1 MIKIKNVDIL
11 IPHVGFSH
19 GSLAMEKDRF
29 NRVDFHAKGELP
41 KDDSAYTEVLDA
53 EQMFAGEKIYA
64 VCGLFDTHIHGAMGS
79 DICDG
84 NWEAIS
90 TVARYEASRGITN
103 LAATTMTMDQKTL
116 TKASAVI
123 KEAREKGIEKGCTIV
138 GGHMEGPFINTNKR
152 GAQNP
157 EFVQAPNT
165 PFYRQMQEASGEAYK
180 VITMAPE
187 CEGGMDFIDKHHK
200 EISISL
206 GHTLSDYQLASE
218 AFGRGANRLTHCYNA
233 MGQLSHREPGPIA
246 AAADHDHTWIEIIA
260 DGVHV
265 DPAMVRVAFR
275 LFGPERIV
283 MISDSMRATGLQD
296 GTYSLGG
303 LEVTVKYPEARIASG
318 SLAGSVTDLLGCV
331 KVATEKMRLPLHHTL
346 ACASLNPAKS
356 LGLEKDYGSI
366 EVGKFAD
373 LLLLNEQLEPKAV
386 WVKGVRVL

>member
-1 MIKIKNVDIL
+1 MCKITNVEIL
-11 IPHVGFSH
+11 VPHSH
-19 GSLAMEKDRF
+19 FAHGTIQIEENRFGEVLFHEKD
-29 NRVDFHAKGELP
+29 ATC
-41 KDDSAYTEVLDA
+41 TEDALDA
-53 EQMFAGEKIYA
+53 CKTFGEEKIYA
-64 VCGLFDTHIHGAMGS
+64 VCGLFDTHVHGAMGA

-84 NWEAIS
+84 TWEAIS
-90 TVARYEASRGITN
+90 TVARYEASRGVTN
-103 LAATTMTMDQKTL
+103 LAATTMTMGEDTL
-116 TKASAVI
+116 TQASAVI

-138 GGHMEGPFINTNKR
+138 GAHMEGPFINTNKR

-157 EFVQAPNT
+157 AFVQAPNT
-165 PFYRQMQEASGEAYK
+165 PFYRKLQDASGEAYK

-187 CEGGMDFIDKHHK
+187 CEGGMEFIDKHHK

-206 GHTLSDYQLASE
+206 GHTVADYAIASE
-218 AFGRGANRLTHCYNA
+218 AFARGANRLTHCYNA

-275 LFGPERIV
+275 LFGAERMV
-283 MISDSMRATGLQD
+283 FISDSMRATGLSD

-303 LEVTVKYPEARIASG
+303 LEVTVKYPEARIDSG

-331 KVATEKMRLPLHHTL
+331 KVAHEKMKIPLVHAF

-356 LGLEKDYGSI
+356 LGLEKEYGSI
-366 EVGKFAD
+366 EKGKFAD
-373 LLLLNEQLEPKAV
+373 LLLVNEKLEPKAV